1 MFSVM
6 EKFAYSISARS
17 RKKKFD
23 QFLRFVAP
31 QPHETLV
38 DVGVNTEEYSA
49 TDNYLEKFYSYPENI
64 TAVGIGDFSLF
75 RERYPKIKTLEG
87 DGRALPFGD
96 NSFDIAYSNAV
107 IEHVGSTPADQLQFL
122 TELVRVSKRGY
133 LTTPNRHFPIE
144 IHTRTPLLHLLLP
157 KKMFDSFLV
166 CIGKKWATGDYM
178 HLLSEKDIHSLFAD
192 AHISNYTLLKNRFYL
207 PMTFSVIWQ
216 K

>member
-1 MFSVM
+1 MFSVI
-6 EKFAYSISARS
+6 EKIADSISARS

-49 TDNYLEKFYSYPENI
+49 ADNYLEKFYSYPANI
-64 TAVGIGDFSLF
+64 TAVGIGDFSYF
-75 RERYPKIKTLEG
+75 RERYPKTKSLEG

-107 IEHVGSTPADQLQFL
+107 IEHVGTTRADQLQFIA
-122 TELVRVSKRGY
+122 ELVRVSKRGY

-144 IHTRTPLLHLLLP
+144 VHTRTPLLHLLLP

-166 CIGKKWATGDYM
+166 CIGKGWASGDYM
-178 HLLSEKDIHSLFAD
+178 QLLSEKDIHSLFAD

>member
-1 MFSVM
+1 MSSVV
-6 EKFAYSISARS
+6 EKIASSISARS

-38 DVGVNTEEYSA
+38 DVGVNTQEYSA
-49 TDNYLEKFYSYPENI
+49 VDNYLEKFYSYPENI
-64 TAVGIGDFSLF
+64 TAIGIGDFSHF
-75 RERYPKIKTLEG
+75 RERYPKTKSLEG

-107 IEHVGSTPADQLQFL
+107 IEHVGSTRADQLQFL

-144 IHTRTPLLHLLLP
+144 IHTRTPFLHLLLS

-166 CIGKKWATGDYM
+166 CIGKEWATGDYM
-178 HLLSEKDIHSLFAD
+178 RLLSEKDLHSLFAD
-192 AHISNYTLLKNRFYL
+192 AHISNYALLKNRSYF